1 MNKERRTQIKQ
12 LTNELEDIKTKLKY
26 ILRKEEGIL
35 DNTPENLQGQGIDR
49 YSESENAIDVLDDVV
64 DDLES
69 AIESLNEIV

>member
-1 MNKERRTQIKQ
+1 MNKERRTQIKK
-12 LTNELEDIKTKLKY
+12 LTNELEDVKTKLKY

-35 DNTPENLQGQGIDR
+35 DNTPENLQVTDR

-69 AIESLNEIV
+69 AIESLNEII